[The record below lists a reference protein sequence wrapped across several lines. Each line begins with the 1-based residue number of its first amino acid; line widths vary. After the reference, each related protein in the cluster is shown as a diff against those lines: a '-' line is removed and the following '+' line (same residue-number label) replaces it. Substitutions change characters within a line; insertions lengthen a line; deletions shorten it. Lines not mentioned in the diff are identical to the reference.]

1 MCVQALPSL
10 DPTPA
15 RPNKPAQP
23 GILSRMTRSHTI
35 LLVDDEPEIREVVV
49 KTLADPRYNVLVAS
63 DGYEA
68 IRLLW
73 EHWVDL
79 LITDVRMPGSVDGFQ
94 LARQAKLMRPNL
106 HVLYI
111 SAYHSAADQ
120 SAGPTYGP
128 LLEKPVRP
136 AALLEEIDRELA

>member
-1 MCVQALPSL
+1 M
-10 DPTPA
+10 
-15 RPNKPAQP
+15 KE
-23 GILSRMTRSHTI
+23 ILC
-35 LLVDDEPEIREVVV
+35 VDDDPDVSEVIVTVLAAVGYSVV
-49 KTLADPRYNVLVAS
+49 TAS

-68 IRLLW
+68 VRLLVDQS
-73 EHWVDL
+73 VDL
-79 LITDVRMPGSVDGFQ
+79 LITDVRMPGSIDGFQ

-111 SAYHSAADQ
+111 SGYYSTADH

-136 AALLEEIDRELA
+136 AALLQEIDRELG

>member
-1 MCVQALPSL
+1 
-10 DPTPA
+10 
-15 RPNKPAQP
+15 
-23 GILSRMTRSHTI
+23 MTRSHTI
-35 LLVDDEPEIREVVV
+35 LLVDDEPEIRQVVL
-49 KTLADPRYNVLVAS
+49 TALAEPRYNVLTAS

-68 IRLLW
+68 VRLLW

-79 LITDVRMPGSVDGFQ
+79 LITDVRMPGSIDGFQ

-111 SAYHSAADQ
+111 SGYYATADQ
-120 SAGPTYGP
+120 SAGPTYGR

-136 AALLEEIDRELA
+136 ADPLQEIHRELA

>member
-1 MCVQALPSL
+1 
-10 DPTPA
+10 
-15 RPNKPAQP
+15 
-23 GILSRMTRSHTI
+23 MTRSHTI
-35 LLVDDEPEIREVVV
+35 LLVDDEPEIRKVVS
-49 KTLADPRYNVLVAS
+49 TALADERYHVLTAS

-68 IRLLW
+68 VRLLW

-94 LARQAKLMRPNL
+94 LAQQAKLMRPNL

-111 SAYHSAADQ
+111 SGYSATAGRD
-120 SAGPTYGP
+120 AGPTYGP

-136 AALLEEIDRELA
+136 ADLLREIQRELAGLV